1 MTIVEHAGVKERSGR
16 YRWGSGDNPYQRPYI
31 KHPFLVELKE
41 LRGQGLSEK
50 EIAEHFG
57 VTTSKLRNEIAIHNR
72 ADKTALM
79 GSVQS
84 RLDRGMTISEIS
96 TELGISETSVRN
108 YRDEKNMAGTIQL
121 TETVDVLKEALTKTP
136 YLDVGSG
143 VEIQMGVSKK
153 KLKDAVEQLKQEGY
167 YVHDI
172 WVRRIDDPSRYTTLK
187 TLTKEEDLQVVIK
200 SQSEIRPLDKW
211 SDDGGQ
217 TFNSMRKPEMVDWD
231 RLEIMYDEDGGSQRD
246 GLIELRRGAEDLNMG
261 GKDYAQ
267 VRIGVGDDRYLKG
280 MAVYSDNL
288 PDGVDIRFHTNKP
301 KGTAPEKVLK
311 EMKKTEDGEINE
323 FNPFGA
329 TIKPGRQLGA
339 LNMVTEQGDW
349 NEWAKDL
356 SAQMLSKQPVKLVK
370 DRLDATYDELLS
382 GFNELNSLTNPTV
395 KKHLMEAYSKSLDSA
410 SRHLKAQGLPKTKGH
425 VILPF
430 PDMNPGEI
438 YAPNYDNG
446 ERVVLIRYPHGG
458 IFEIPELVV
467 NNRGP
472 AKKLLGNAE
481 DAIGIHPSVAK
492 KLSGADFDGDAVWVM
507 PNNSRQIKTARSL
520 KELKNFD
527 TVASYQDR
535 DAVRENRDTITK
547 EYTQNLMG
555 QVTNLVTDM
564 TIKGA
569 PQSDIAQAVKH
580 TMVMID
586 AHKHKLD
593 WRLSEKEN
601 NIAALR
607 KKYQSHINPVTGK
620 DSVSA
625 STFISK
631 KKVIKE
637 KIIDPI
643 TGVEKVVKTNLYD
656 KVDDISNLSSGTAVE
671 NLYVN
676 YAKRVI
682 ALKNN
687 VDKTMSTIPPIKR
700 EPARAKQYVKEVESL
715 NKKLTTALSNA
726 PRERQ
731 AQLLAK
737 KLYYDQLNAY
747 AVDELNRAER
757 KRLKAQTLTT
767 AREKTNA
774 KRALIDVTQSEWN
787 AIQDGAI
794 SNDRLSQILNN
805 TNMDQIKKYSMP
817 RQNKLTTA
825 KVARAKSL
833 IANGY
838 TYAEVA
844 RQLGVSDTTIRNEV
858 LG

>member
-1 MTIVEHAGVKERSGR
+1 MTIIEHYGVKERSGR
-16 YRWGSGDNPYQRPYI
+16 YEWGSGENPYQRPYI

-41 LRGQGLSEK
+41 LRAKGMSEK

-57 VTTSKLRNEIAIHNR
+57 VSTNKLRNEIAIHNR

-79 GSVQS
+79 GAVQS
-84 RLDRGMTISEIS
+84 AINRGETISEIS
-96 TELGISETSVRN
+96 QRLGISETSVRN
-108 YRDEKNMAGTIQL
+108 YRDEKNMAGILQL
-121 TETVDVLKEALTKTP
+121 TETVNVLKDALESTP
-136 YLDVGSG
+136 YLDVGPG
-143 VEIQMGVSKK
+143 IEIQMGVSDK

-167 YVHDI
+167 HVHKI
-172 WVRRIDDPSRYTTLK
+172 WVRRIDDPSRYTTLM
-187 TLTKEEDLQVVIK
+187 TLTKEEDLQVVIQNQ
-200 SQSEIRPLDKW
+200 SQIRPIDKW

-217 TFNSMRKPEMVDWD
+217 TFNSMRKPEMVSWD
-231 RLEIMYDEDGGSQRD
+231 RLDIVYDEDGGSLRD

-267 VRIGVGDDRYLKG
+267 VRIGVGEDRYLKG

-288 PDGVDIRFHTNKP
+288 PDGVDIRFHTNKSKDTP
-301 KGTAPEKVLK
+301 PEKVLK
-311 EMKKTEDGEINE
+311 EMKKHEDGTINE

-356 SAQMLSKQPVKLVK
+356 SAQMLSKQPAKLVK
-370 DRLDATYDELLS
+370 DRLDATYDELFS
-382 GFNELNSLTNPTV
+382 GFDELNSLTNPTV

-425 VILPF
+425 VLLPF
-430 PDMNPGEI
+430 PDMKPGEV
-438 YAPNYDNG
+438 YAPNYENG

-481 DAIGIHPSVAK
+481 DAIGIHPSVAS
-492 KLSGADFDGDAVWVM
+492 KLSGADFDGDTVWVI
-507 PNNSRQIKTARSL
+507 PNNQRQIKTSRSL

-527 TVASYQDR
+527 PVAKYQDM

-547 EYTQNLMG
+547 EYTQNKMG
-555 QVTNLVTDM
+555 EVTNLVTDM
-564 TIKGA
+564 TIKNA
-569 PQSDIAQAVKH
+569 PQSDIARAVRH
-580 TMVMID
+580 TMVIID

-601 NIAALR
+601 GIKALR
-607 KKYQSHINPVTGK
+607 EKYQSHINPVTGK
-620 DSVSA
+620 ESVSA

-637 KIIDPI
+637 DIVDPI
-643 TGVEKVVKTNLYD
+643 TGVKKVVKTNLYD
-656 KVDDISNLSSGTAVE
+656 KVPDLDKLSSGTDIE

-682 ALKNN
+682 SLKNK
-687 VDKTMSTIPPIKR
+687 VDKVSNSIPPIKR
-700 EPARAKQYVKEVESL
+700 DPAKSKQYEKEVESL
-715 NKKLTTALSNA
+715 NRKLTTALSNA

-737 KLYYDQLNAY
+737 KLYYEQLNATP
-747 AVDELNRAER
+747 DLSRPER
-757 KRLKAQTLTT
+757 KRLRAQTLTT
-767 AREKTNA
+767 AREKVKA
-774 KRALIDVTQSEWN
+774 KRAIIDITDREWK
-787 AIQDGAI
+787 AIQDNAI
-794 SNDRLSQILNN
+794 SNSKLKAILDNAD
-805 TNMDQIKKYSMP
+805 MDQVKKLSMP
-817 RQNKLTTA
+817 KQSKMTA
-825 KVARAKSL
+825 AKIARAKSL

-858 LG
+858 LQ

>member
-1 MTIVEHAGVKERSGR
+1 MTIVEHIGVERRSGR
-16 YRWGSGDNPYQRPYI
+16 YKYGSGENPYQRPYI

-41 LRGQGLSEK
+41 LRGKGLSEK

-57 VTTSKLRNEIAIHNR
+57 VSTNKLRNEIAIHNR

-79 GSVQS
+79 GTVHS
-84 RLDRGMTISEIS
+84 RLGRGMTIAEVSK
-96 TELGISETSVRN
+96 ELGISETSVRN
-108 YRDEKNMAGTIQL
+108 YRDEKNMAGVIQL
-121 TETVDVLKEALTKTP
+121 TETVNTLKEALVDTP
-136 YLDVGSG
+136 YLDVGPG
-143 VEIQMGVSKK
+143 VNIQMGISKK

-167 YVHDI
+167 HVHEI
-172 WVRRIDDPSRYTTLK
+172 WVRRIDDPSRYTTLM
-187 TLTKEEDLQVVIK
+187 TLTKEADLQVVIK
-200 SQSEIRPLDKW
+200 NQSEIRPIDKW

-217 TFNSMRKPEMVDWD
+217 TFNSMRKPEMVAWD
-231 RLEIMYDEDGGSQRD
+231 RLEIVYDEDGGSQRD
-246 GLIELRRGAEDLNMG
+246 GLIELRRGAEDLSMG

-267 VRIGVGDDRYLKG
+267 VRIGVGEDRYLKG

-288 PDGVDIRFHTNKP
+288 PDGVDIRFHTNKS
-301 KGTAPEKVLK
+301 KNTAPKDVLK
-311 EMKKTEDGEINE
+311 EMKKTEDGQINE

-349 NEWAKDL
+349 DEWAKDL

-382 GFNELNSLTNPTV
+382 GFNTLDSLTNPTV

-410 SRHLKAQGLPKTKGH
+410 SRHLKAKGLPKTKAH
-425 VILPF
+425 VLLPF
-430 PDMNPGEI
+430 PDMNPGEV
-438 YAPNYDNG
+438 YAPQYDNG

-481 DAIGIHPSVAK
+481 DAIGIHPSVAS
-492 KLSGADFDGDAVWVM
+492 KLSGADFDGDTVWVI
-507 PNNSRQIKTARSL
+507 PNTNRQIKTARSL

-535 DAVRENRDTITK
+535 DAVRENRDTISK
-547 EYTQNLMG
+547 EYTQNKMG
-555 QVTNLVTDM
+555 EVTNLVTDM

-569 PQSDIAQAVKH
+569 PQSDIAKAVKH

-601 NIAALR
+601 HIGVLR
-607 KKYQSHINPVTGK
+607 KRYQSHINPVTGK

-637 KIIDPI
+637 KITDPI

-656 KVDDISNLSSGTAVE
+656 KVPDLNKLSSGTPVE

-676 YAKRVI
+676 YAKRVL
-682 ALKNN
+682 ALKNQ
-687 VDKTMSTIPPIKR
+687 VDKTISTIPPIKR
-700 EPARAKQYVKEVESL
+700 DPVKAKQYVKEVESL
-715 NKKLTTALSNA
+715 DKKLTTALSNA

-731 AQLLAK
+731 AQLLSK
-737 KLYYDQLNAY
+737 KIYYDQLNTY

-757 KRLKAQTLTT
+757 KRLRAQSLTT

-774 KRALIDVTQSEWN
+774 KRAIIDVTQSEWN
-787 AIQDGAI
+787 AIQNGAI
-794 SNDRLSQILNN
+794 SNDKLSQILSNS
-805 TNMDQIKKYSMP
+805 NMDQIKKYSMP
-817 RQNKLTTA
+817 RQNVLSTA
-825 KVARAKSL
+825 KVARAKTL
-833 IANGY
+833 IARGY

-844 RQLGVSDTTIRNEV
+844 KQMGVSAATISNEV
-858 LG
+858 LE

>member
-1 MTIVEHAGVKERSGR
+1 MAIIEHYGVKRRSGR
-16 YRWGSGDNPYQRPYI
+16 YKWGSGENPYQRPYI
-31 KHPFLVELKE
+31 ARPFLSELKE
-41 LRGQGLSEK
+41 LRAKGMSEK

-57 VTTSKLRNEIAIHNR
+57 VSTGKLRNEIAIHNR
-72 ADKTALM
+72 AQKTALM
-79 GSVQS
+79 SAVQS
-84 RLDRGMTISEIS
+84 RLDRGMTIAEVSK
-96 TELGISETSVRN
+96 ELGISETSVRN
-108 YRDEKNMAGTIQL
+108 YRDEKNMAGAIQL
-121 TETVDVLKEALTKTP
+121 TETVNVLKEALETTP
-136 YLDVGSG
+136 YLDVGAG
-143 VEIQMGVSKK
+143 VEIQMGISAK
-153 KLKDAVEQLKQEGY
+153 KLKDAVSQLEQEGY

-172 WVRRIDDPSRYTTLK
+172 WVKRIDDPSRYTTLK
-187 TLTKEEDLQVVIK
+187 VVTKEPDINEVVK
-200 SQSEIRPLDKW
+200 NQAQIRPIDKW

-217 TFNSMRKPEMVDWD
+217 TFNSMRKPEMVSWD
-231 RLEIMYDEDGGSQRD
+231 RLEIVYDEDGGSLRD

-261 GKDYAQ
+261 GKSYAQ
-267 VRIGVGDDRYLKG
+267 VRIGVGEDRYLKG

-288 PDGVDIRFHTNKP
+288 PDGVDIRFHTNKSKDTP
-301 KGTAPEKVLK
+301 PEKVLK
-311 EMKKTEDGEINE
+311 EMKKNEDGTINE

-356 SAQMLSKQPVKLVK
+356 SAQMLSKQPAKLVK
-370 DRLDATYDELLS
+370 ERLDATYDELFS
-382 GFNELNSLTNPTV
+382 GYEELNSLTNPVV
-395 KKHLMEAYSKSLDSA
+395 KKHLMVAYSKSLDTA

-430 PDMNPGEI
+430 PDMKPGEI
-438 YAPNYDNG
+438 YAPNYENG

-472 AKKLLGNAE
+472 AKKVLGNAE
-481 DAIGIHPSVAK
+481 DAIGIHPSVAQ
-492 KLSGADFDGDAVWVM
+492 KLSGADFDGDTVWVI
-507 PNNSRQIKTARSL
+507 PNNERKIKTSRSL

-527 TVASYQDR
+527 PVAKYQDM
-535 DAVRENRDTITK
+535 DAVREGRDTISK
-547 EYTQNLMG
+547 EYTQNKMG
-555 QVTNLVTDM
+555 EVSNLITDM
-564 TIKGA
+564 TIKNA
-569 PQSDIAQAVKH
+569 PQSDIARAVRH
-580 TMVMID
+580 SMVIID

-601 NIAALR
+601 GIDALR
-607 KKYQSHINPVTGK
+607 KKYQSHINPITGK
-620 DSVSA
+620 ESVSA

-637 KIIDPI
+637 KIVDPI

-656 KVDDISNLSSGTAVE
+656 KVPDLDKLSSGTDIE

-682 ALKNN
+682 SLKNKVEKQAN
-687 VDKTMSTIPPIKR
+687 SIPPIKR
-700 EPARAKQYVKEVESL
+700 DPVKAKQYAKEVESL
-715 NKKLTTALSNA
+715 NRKLTTALSNA

-737 KLYYDQLNAY
+737 KLYYEQLNSNP
-747 AVDELNRAER
+747 DLSKPER
-757 KRLKAQTLTT
+757 KRLRSQALTT
-767 AREKTNA
+767 AREKVKA
-774 KRALIDVTQSEWN
+774 KRALIDITDREWE
-787 AIQDGAI
+787 AIQNNAI
-794 SNDRLSQILNN
+794 SNSRLIQILNN
-805 TNMDQIKKYSMP
+805 ADMDQVKKLAMP
-817 RQNKLTTA
+817 KQPKMTAA

-833 IANGY
+833 LANGY

-858 LG
+858 LK

>member
-1 MTIVEHAGVKERSGR
+1 MAIIEHYGVKRRSGR
-16 YRWGSGDNPYQRPYI
+16 YKWGSGENPYQRPYI
-31 KHPFLVELKE
+31 AHPFLSELKE
-41 LRGQGLSEK
+41 LRAKGMSEK

-57 VTTSKLRNEIAIHNR
+57 VSTGKLRNEIAIHNR
-72 ADKTALM
+72 AQKTALM
-79 GSVQS
+79 GAVQS
-84 RLDRGMTISEIS
+84 RLDRGMTISEVS
-96 TELGISETSVRN
+96 KELGISETSVRN

-121 TETVDVLKEALTKTP
+121 TETVNVLKEALEDTP
-136 YLDVGSG
+136 YLDVGAG
-143 VEIQMGVSKK
+143 VEIQLGVSAK
-153 KLKDAVEQLKQEGY
+153 KLKDAVSQLEQEGY

-172 WVRRIDDPSRYTTLK
+172 WVKRIDDPSRYTTLK
-187 TLTKEEDLQVVIK
+187 VVTKEPDLNTVVK
-200 SQSEIRPLDKW
+200 NQAQIRPIDKW

-217 TFNSMRKPEMVDWD
+217 TFNSMRKPEMVSWD
-231 RLEIMYDEDGGSQRD
+231 RLEIVYDEDGGSLRD

-267 VRIGVGDDRYLKG
+267 VRIGVGEDRYLKG

-288 PDGVDIRFHTNKP
+288 PDGVDIRFHTNKSKDTP
-301 KGTAPEKVLK
+301 PEKVLK
-311 EMKKTEDGEINE
+311 EMKKNEDGTINE

-356 SAQMLSKQPVKLVK
+356 SAQMLSKQPAKLVK
-370 DRLDATYDELLS
+370 ERLDATYDELFS
-382 GFNELNSLTNPTV
+382 GFEELNSLTNPTV

-425 VILPF
+425 VLLPF
-430 PDMNPGEI
+430 PDMKPGEI
-438 YAPNYDNG
+438 YAPNYENG
-446 ERVVLIRYPHGG
+446 DRVVLIRYPHGG

-481 DAIGIHPSVAK
+481 DAIGIHPSVAS
-492 KLSGADFDGDAVWVM
+492 KLSGADFDGDTVWVI
-507 PNNSRQIKTARSL
+507 PNNDRKIKTSRSL

-527 TVASYQDR
+527 PVAKYQDR
-535 DAVRENRDTITK
+535 DAVREGRDTISK
-547 EYTQNLMG
+547 EYTQNKMG
-555 QVTNLVTDM
+555 EVSNLITDM
-564 TIKGA
+564 TIKNA
-569 PQSDIAQAVKH
+569 PQSDIASAVRH
-580 TMVMID
+580 SMVIID

-601 NIAALR
+601 RIDALR
-607 KKYQSHINPVTGK
+607 KRYQSHINPVTGK
-620 DSVSA
+620 ESVSA

-637 KIIDPI
+637 KIVDPI
-643 TGVEKVVKTNLYD
+643 TGVEKTVKTNLYD
-656 KVDDISNLSSGTAVE
+656 KVPDLTDLSSGTDIE

-682 ALKNN
+682 SLKNKVEKQAN
-687 VDKTMSTIPPIKR
+687 SIPPIKR
-700 EPARAKQYVKEVESL
+700 DPVKAKLYSKEVESL
-715 NKKLTTALSNA
+715 NRKLTTALSNA

-737 KLYYDQLNAY
+737 KLYYEQLNSNT
-747 AVDELNRAER
+747 ELSKPER
-757 KRLKAQTLTT
+757 KRLRSQTLTT
-767 AREKTNA
+767 AREKVKA
-774 KRALIDVTQSEWN
+774 KRALIDITDREWE
-787 AIQDGAI
+787 AIQNNAI
-794 SNDRLSQILNN
+794 SNSRLMQILNN
-805 TNMDQIKKYSMP
+805 ADMDQVKKLAMP
-817 RQNKLTTA
+817 KQPKMTAA

-833 IANGY
+833 LANGY

-858 LG
+858 LN

>member
-1 MTIVEHAGVKERSGR
+1 MAIIEHYGVKRRSGR
-16 YRWGSGDNPYQRPYI
+16 YKWGSGENPYQRPYI
-31 KHPFLVELKE
+31 ARPFLSELKE
-41 LRGQGLSEK
+41 LRAKGMSEK

-57 VTTSKLRNEIAIHNR
+57 VSTGKLRNEIAIHNR
-72 ADKTALM
+72 AQKTALM
-79 GSVQS
+79 SAVQS
-84 RLDRGMTISEIS
+84 RLDRGMTIAEVSK
-96 TELGISETSVRN
+96 ELGISETSVRN
-108 YRDEKNMAGTIQL
+108 YRDEKNMAGAIQL
-121 TETVDVLKEALTKTP
+121 TETVNVLKEALETTP
-136 YLDVGSG
+136 YLDVGAG
-143 VEIQMGVSKK
+143 VEIQMGISAK
-153 KLKDAVEQLKQEGY
+153 KLKDAVSQLEQEGY

-172 WVRRIDDPSRYTTLK
+172 WVKRIDDPSRYTTLK
-187 TLTKEEDLQVVIK
+187 VVTKEPDINEVVK
-200 SQSEIRPLDKW
+200 NQAQIRPIDKW

-217 TFNSMRKPEMVDWD
+217 TFNSMRKPEMVSWD
-231 RLEIMYDEDGGSQRD
+231 RLEIVYDEDGGSLRD

-261 GKDYAQ
+261 GKSYAQ
-267 VRIGVGDDRYLKG
+267 VRIGVGEDRYLKG

-288 PDGVDIRFHTNKP
+288 PDGVDIRFHTNKSKDTP
-301 KGTAPEKVLK
+301 PEKVLK
-311 EMKKTEDGEINE
+311 EMKKNEDGTINE

-356 SAQMLSKQPVKLVK
+356 SAQMLSKQPAKLVK
-370 DRLDATYDELLS
+370 ERLDATYDELLS
-382 GFNELNSLTNPTV
+382 GYEELNSLTNPVV
-395 KKHLMEAYSKSLDSA
+395 KKHLMVAYSKSLGTA

-430 PDMNPGEI
+430 PDMKPGEI
-438 YAPNYDNG
+438 YAPNYENG

-472 AKKLLGNAE
+472 AKKVLGNAE
-481 DAIGIHPSVAK
+481 DAIGIHPAVAQ
-492 KLSGADFDGDAVWVM
+492 KLSGADFDGDTVWVI
-507 PNNSRQIKTARSL
+507 PNNERKIKTSRSL

-527 TVASYQDR
+527 PVAKYQDM
-535 DAVRENRDTITK
+535 DAVREGRDTISK
-547 EYTQNLMG
+547 EYTQNKMG
-555 QVTNLVTDM
+555 EVSNLITDM
-564 TIKGA
+564 TIKNA
-569 PQSDIAQAVKH
+569 PQSDIARAVRH
-580 TMVMID
+580 SMVIID

-601 NIAALR
+601 GIDALR
-607 KKYQSHINPVTGK
+607 KKYQSHINPITGK
-620 DSVSA
+620 ESVSA

-637 KIIDPI
+637 KIVDPI

-656 KVDDISNLSSGTAVE
+656 KVPDLDKLSSGTDIE

-682 ALKNN
+682 SLKNKVEKQAN
-687 VDKTMSTIPPIKR
+687 SIPPIKR
-700 EPARAKQYVKEVESL
+700 DPVKAKQYAKEVESL
-715 NKKLTTALSNA
+715 NRKLTTALSNA

-737 KLYYDQLNAY
+737 KLYYEQLNSNP
-747 AVDELNRAER
+747 DLSKPER
-757 KRLKAQTLTT
+757 KRLRSQALTT
-767 AREKTNA
+767 AREKVKA
-774 KRALIDVTQSEWN
+774 KRALIDITDREWE
-787 AIQDGAI
+787 AIQNNAI
-794 SNDRLSQILNN
+794 SNSRLIQILNN
-805 TNMDQIKKYSMP
+805 ADMDQVKKLAMP
-817 RQNKLTTA
+817 KQPKMTAA

-833 IANGY
+833 LANGY

-858 LG
+858 LK

>member
-16 YRWGSGDNPYQRPYI
+16 YRWGSGENPYQRPYI

-200 SQSEIRPLDKW
+200 SQSEIRPIDKW

-267 VRIGVGDDRYLKG
+267 VRIGVGEDRYLKG
-280 MAVYSDNL
+280 MAVYSDDL

-425 VILPF
+425 VLLPF
-430 PDMNPGEI
+430 PDMNPGEV

-481 DAIGIHPSVAK
+481 DAIGIHPSVAQ
-492 KLSGADFDGDAVWVM
+492 KLSGADFDGDTVWVI
-507 PNNSRQIKTARSL
+507 PNNNRQIKTARSL

-527 TVASYQDR
+527 PVARYQDR

-569 PQSDIAQAVKH
+569 PQSDIAKAVKH

-631 KKVIKE
+631 KKVVKE

-643 TGVEKVVKTNLYD
+643 TGVEKIVKSNLYD
-656 KVDDISNLSSGTAVE
+656 KVDDISVLSSGTAVE

-676 YAKRVI
+676 YAKRVV

-687 VDKTMSTIPPIKR
+687 VDKTMNTIPPIKR
-700 EPARAKQYVKEVESL
+700 EPAKAKQYAKEVESL
-715 NKKLTTALSNA
+715 NKKLTVALSNA

-737 KLYYDQLNAY
+737 KLYYDQLNTY

-757 KRLKAQTLTT
+757 KRLKSQTLTT

-817 RQNKLTTA
+817 RQNKLSTA

-858 LG
+858 L